1 MNHVRSHDPPG
12 LPAGDTP
19 RSGARMSLGETLTK
33 WRYRYVPD
41 HVVGE
46 ILSKSWIDNT
56 VPFLALAA
64 VLAVFGNAIPN
75 FFSAGNLAD
84 TTRQLGEFSFI
95 VFAMMIVMVAG
106 GIDLSVG
113 SNFAL
118 GNFLALLLM
127 NVAGWPAGAVIPAVV
142 LACACVGLLNGVLIG
157 YLRLRAFLTTLVT
170 LIIVRAVVDMLLLKY
185 AVDISATMP
194 ESAVWDF
201 LGAGSPFGIPFSIGV
216 ALAFAVLAHIFLS
229 RTRPGWHI
237 MAIGG
242 SRKSAYN
249 VGIPVRRTVCL
260 TYVGS
265 GALCGVAS
273 VMYAARLSS
282 AGSDTGVG
290 MEIMALTAAVV
301 GGNSLGGGRGSVT
314 KALVGAVIVLL
325 VVNGLVRIGFQSG
338 AGSLALGLILLAAI
352 GIDVRW
358 LKNRHKLLAKVYVSP
373 AYLEL
378 PPCPDTRAGAAS
390 PYAANDRLRDVEL
403 IGRGQVEGPED
414 VIFDREGHLY
424 TGTRHGDIVRFL
436 GPEHTRMEVFA
447 HVGGHPLGLAFDR
460 EGNLVVCIA
469 GMGLYSI
476 SPRREVRKL
485 TDETN
490 RTPWSVI
497 DDSRLK
503 LADDLDIAP
512 DGRIFFSEATVR
524 YEMHNWAYDALES
537 RGNGRIIC
545 FDPRSGRT
553 RTVLRNLVFP
563 NGVCMAHDGQSF
575 FFAET
580 WACRINRFWF
590 DGPRAGQVERVIE
603 DLPGYPDNINR
614 ASDGTFWLALV
625 GMRTPS
631 MDLSLRMP
639 GFRKRMARRVSPQE
653 LIFPNINT
661 GCVIRFDD
669 RGQVLESLWDQRGEN
684 HPMITSMREHQG
696 HLYLG
701 GLLNNRIG
709 KLRLPH
715 ADPDW
720 TGHQSYWGRA

>member
-1 MNHVRSHDPPG
+1 MSISH
-12 LPAGDTP
+12 AV
-19 RSGARMSLGETLTK
+19 AR
-33 WRYRYVPD
+33 WRYKYVPD

-46 ILSKSWIDNT
+46 VLSKNWIDNA
-56 VPFLALAA
+56 VPFVAL
-64 VLAVFGNAIPN
+64 VTVFLVFGSLIPN
-75 FFSAGNLAD
+75 FFGAANLSD
-84 TTRQLGEFSFI
+84 SSRQLGEFSFV
-95 VFAMMIVMVAG
+95 VFAMMIVMLAG
-106 GIDLSVG
+106 GIDLSVS

-118 GNFLALLLM
+118 GNLVGLLLM
-127 NVAGWPAGAVIPAVV
+127 NVVGWPTFVVIPVV
-142 LACACVGLLNGVLIG
+142 MLVCAGVGLINGVLIG
-157 YLRLRAFLTTLVT
+157 YLRLRAFLTTLVM
-170 LIIVRAVVDMLLLKY
+170 LIIVRAVVDMLLLAH
-185 AVDISATMP
+185 AVDISTNIP

-201 LGAGSPFGIPFSIGV
+201 IGIGSIFGLPFSICL
-216 ALAFAVLAHIFLS
+216 ALAFALGAHIFLS

-249 VGIPVRRTVCL
+249 VGIPVRRTICL

-265 GALCGVAS
+265 GALCGVAGL
-273 VMYAARLSS
+273 MYAARLGS

-290 MEIMALTAAVV
+290 LEIMALTAAVV
-301 GGNSLGGGRGSVT
+301 GGNSLGGGRGSVV
-314 KALVGAVIVLL
+314 KALMGAVIVLL
-325 VVNGLVRIGFQSG
+325 ITNGLVRIGFQSG

-358 LKNRHKLLAKVYVSP
+358 LKNKHKLLAKVYVSP
-373 AYLEL
+373 AYLSL
-378 PPCPDTRAGAAS
+378 PDCPETDAKAVS
-390 PYAANDRLRDVEL
+390 PYAVNDRLRDVEL
-403 IGRGQVEGPED
+403 IGLGQVEGPED
-414 VIFDREGHLY
+414 VIFDAEGNLY
-424 TGTRHGDIVRFL
+424 TGTRHGDIVRFF
-436 GPEHTRMEVFA
+436 GPDHQRMEVFA

-460 EGNLVVCIA
+460 AGSLLVCIA

-476 SPRREVRKL
+476 SPDREVRRL

-490 RTPWSVI
+490 RTTWSVI

-503 LADDLDIAP
+503 LADDLDVAP
-512 DGRIFFSEATVR
+512 DGRVFFSEATVR

-545 FDPRSGRT
+545 YDPASGKT
-553 RTVLRNLVFP
+553 RTVIRNLIFP
-563 NGVCMAHDGQSF
+563 NGVCMAHDGESF

-580 WACRINRFWF
+580 WACRINRYWF
-590 DGPRAGQVERVIE
+590 AGPKTGKLERVID

-614 ASDGTFWLALV
+614 ASDGTFWVALV

-661 GCVIRFDD
+661 GCVVKFNE
-669 RGQVLESLWDQRGEN
+669 RGEVLESLWDLGGEN
-684 HPMITSMREHQG
+684 HPMITSMREHEG
-696 HLYLG
+696 YLYLG

-709 KLRLPH
+709 RLKLPD
-715 ADPDW
+715 ADPHW
-720 TGHQSYWGRA
+720 TGQKSYWGAQ

>member
-1 MNHVRSHDPPG
+1 
-12 LPAGDTP
+12 
-19 RSGARMSLGETLTK
+19 MSLAQAITK
-33 WRYRYVPD
+33 WRYKYVPD

-46 ILSKSWIDNT
+46 VLAKNWIDNT
-56 VPFLALAA
+56 VPFLALAV
-64 VLAVFGNAIPN
+64 VLAAFGNAIPN
-75 FFSAGNLAD
+75 FFSASNLAD
-84 TTRQLGEFSFI
+84 TTRQLGEFSFVAI
-95 VFAMMIVMVAG
+95 AMMIVMVAG

-113 SNFAL
+113 SIFAL
-118 GNFLALLLM
+118 GNFVALLLL
-127 NVAGWPAGAVIPAVV
+127 NVAGWPAGAVIPVV
-142 LACACVGLLNGVLIG
+142 IVACAGVGLLNGVLIG
-157 YLRLRAFLTTLVT
+157 YLGLRAFLTTLVT

-185 AVDISATMP
+185 AVDISATIP
-194 ESAVWDF
+194 ESVLWDF
-201 LGAGSPFGIPFSIGV
+201 IGAGSLFGLPMSICV
-216 ALAFAVLAHIFLS
+216 ALTFGLVAHVFLS

-265 GALCGVAS
+265 GALCGIAG
-273 VMYAARLSS
+273 VMYAARLGS

-290 MEIMALTAAVV
+290 LEIMALTAAVV

-325 VVNGLVRIGFQSG
+325 ITNGLVRIGFQSG
-338 AGSLALGLILLAAI
+338 AGSLALGLILLIAI

-373 AYLEL
+373 AYLDL
-378 PPCPDTRAGAAS
+378 PACPDTRAGSGS
-390 PYAANDRLRDVEL
+390 PYAANDRLEDVEL
-403 IGRGQVEGPED
+403 IGLGQVEGPED
-414 VIFDREGHLY
+414 VIFDSKGHLY
-424 TGTRHGDIVRFL
+424 TGTRHGDIVRFF
-436 GPEHTRMEVFA
+436 GPDHQRKEVFA

-460 EGNLVVCIA
+460 AGCLVVCIA
-469 GMGLYSI
+469 GMGLYSV
-476 SPRREVRKL
+476 SPTREVVKL

-490 RTPWSVI
+490 RTPWSII

-512 DGRIFFSEATVR
+512 DGRIFFSEATIR

-545 FDPRSGRT
+545 YDPRSGKT
-553 RTVLRNLVFP
+553 RTVIRNLVFP
-563 NGVCMAHDGQSF
+563 NGVCMAHDGESF

-580 WACRINRFWF
+580 WACRINRYWF
-590 DGPRAGQVERVIE
+590 AGPRAGKLERVIE

-661 GCVIRFDD
+661 GCVIKFNAQ
-669 RGQVLESLWDQRGEN
+669 GQVLDSLWDQRGDN
-684 HPMITSMREHQG
+684 HPMITSMREHRG

-709 KLRLPH
+709 KLRLDA
-715 ADPDW
+715 ADPGW
-720 TGHQSYWGRA
+720 TGHASYWGKA